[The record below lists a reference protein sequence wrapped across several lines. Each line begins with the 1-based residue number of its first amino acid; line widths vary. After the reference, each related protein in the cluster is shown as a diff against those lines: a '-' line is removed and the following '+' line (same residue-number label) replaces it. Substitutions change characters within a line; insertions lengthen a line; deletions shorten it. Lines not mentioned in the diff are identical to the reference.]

1 MVNIQT
7 QRYFVSFYSS
17 ARGTARGDT
26 KLGASHDE
34 SMGFFSHTRCFWG
47 CFLRKK
53 RPRVIDIRYR
63 LLMGQPADAMVDEL

>member
-34 SMGFFSHTRCFWG
+34 SMGFFLILVASGDVSFARN
-47 CFLRKK
+47 
-53 RPRVIDIRYR
+53 
-63 LLMGQPADAMVDEL
+63 GQE